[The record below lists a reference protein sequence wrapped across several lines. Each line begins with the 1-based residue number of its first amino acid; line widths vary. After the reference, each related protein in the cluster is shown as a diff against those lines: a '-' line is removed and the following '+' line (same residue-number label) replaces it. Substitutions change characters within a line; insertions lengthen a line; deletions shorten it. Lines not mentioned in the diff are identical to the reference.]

1 MAQVK
6 VRHAQFGDNGLGG
19 SLDRDFRLGL
29 QDRRGTELAVYVND
43 NLHKYKTVVALEMG
57 GTPTSILNETYALT
71 NTSDVAWYQ
80 NPDILVDEEVAQ
92 GCRSTSIGDI
102 IEIEGTV
109 YVADGCGFMC
119 LEDTLL
125 ESFLESD
132 EIDEEWE

>member
-57 GTPTSILNETYALT
+57 GTPTSILNEAYALT
-71 NTSDVAWYQ
+71 NSVEEAWYK

-102 IEIEGTV
+102 IEIEGVV
-109 YVADGCGFMC
+109 YLTDGFGFVC
-119 LEDTLL
+119 IEDALL
-125 ESFLESD
+125 DSFLEND
-132 EIDEEWE
+132 EIDEEYE